1 MSKPLPTCGSGP
13 GGRLA
18 FLFSEMRLALRRR
31 RRRRTMPAANAA
43 IAPTDDPPRSKEP
56 TP

>member
-31 RRRRTMPAANAA
+31 RRRTMPAANAA
-43 IAPTDDPPRSKEP
+43 IAPTDDPPRSKKP

>member
-43 IAPTDDPPRSKEP
+43 IAPTDDPPRSKKP